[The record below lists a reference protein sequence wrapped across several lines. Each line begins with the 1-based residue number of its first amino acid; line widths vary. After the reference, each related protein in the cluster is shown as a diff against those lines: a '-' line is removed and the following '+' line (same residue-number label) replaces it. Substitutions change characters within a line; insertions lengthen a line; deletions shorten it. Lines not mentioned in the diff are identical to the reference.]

1 MDALTTKQHTF
12 SMRNFFYAKE
22 TPYGLA
28 VIRIILPLILLC
40 VVVPRW
46 SHSRELFST
55 DGAAAPLAANYGFQN
70 FPPEPG
76 GALAV
81 AMMSALVV
89 CLVASSIGWHTR
101 IALVVSWILYTY
113 LNMLDCL
120 STFTKY
126 SVISSHVL
134 FLLCLSNC
142 GAIWS
147 VDRWRAGDPADH
159 GPPRT
164 SAWPRRLV
172 QLLIGTIYFGAAFT
186 KMHTDGFMSGDQI
199 RFWLITNMNNSNPL
213 GEHLAMYPEIIVT
226 MSHVAVIWQI
236 LFLFLSWR
244 GRSRLII
251 LGMGAV
257 FHLSTVWVLGLHV
270 FPPIMILTYFAWLN
284 EDDVQKIRHLYARI
298 AAGTGVESVRSLAK
312 AVDRFSLQLKSRM
325 PVPSALLFC
334 VVLSTTVLGGV
345 ELEHHLDPYGERQAG
360 GPMELKPLEP
370 DRAERMFHSD
380 VGIREADKFL
390 AMELGT
396 ERLGGVVVNRGTLY
410 KPGDRVI
417 VQCALIPPHEDM
429 WLECRLTDSDG
440 LEIFRSGRPVSRD
453 MLRADFNFTFPVDL
467 KPGEYQFV
475 AYSGRTQVLS
485 RTVQLAEREP
495 AVFAN

>member
-1 MDALTTKQHTF
+1 MDVLTTKQHTF

-28 VIRIILPLILLC
+28 VIRIVLPLILLC

-76 GALAV
+76 GAPAV
-81 AMMSALVV
+81 AMMSVLVV

-101 IALVVSWILYTY
+101 IALVVSWTLYTY

-142 GAIWS
+142 GVIWS
-147 VDRWRAGDPADH
+147 VDRWRTASPADH
-159 GPPRT
+159 DPPRT

-199 RFWLITNMNNSNPL
+199 RFWLLTNMNNSNPL

-244 GRSRLII
+244 GRARLII

-257 FHLSTVWVLGLHV
+257 FHLSTVWVLGLHI

-284 EDDVQKIRHLYARI
+284 EDDMQKIRHLQTRL
-298 AAGTGVESVRSLAK
+298 AAGNGVPLVRPLTDAVHRFALRMK
-312 AVDRFSLQLKSRM
+312 AM
-325 PVPSALLFC
+325 TPVPSAVLFC
-334 VVLSTTVLGGV
+334 FALSTTVLGGL
-345 ELEHHLDPYGERQAG
+345 ELEHCLDPYGERQAG
-360 GPMELKPLEP
+360 GPLELKPLEA
-370 DRAERMFHSD
+370 DRAEKMFHSD

-396 ERLGGVVVNRGTLY
+396 ERLGGVVVNRGTFY

-429 WLECRLTDSDG
+429 WIDCHLTDADG
-440 LEIFRSGRPVSRD
+440 LEILRTGRPVSRD
-453 MLRADFNFTFPVDL
+453 MLRADFNFRFPVDL
-467 KPGEYQFV
+467 KPGNYRFV
-475 AYSGRTQVLS
+475 AYSGTEQVLS
-485 RTVQLAEREP
+485 RTVHLADQEST
-495 AVFAN
+495 VFGN